1 MNYLDLILAIPL
13 VWGVFV
19 GFKNGLIIEAASLA
33 ALVLGI
39 FGAIHFSDLT
49 AGFLVENLNV
59 TTQYINLIAFAVTF
73 VGIVI
78 LVHLLAKMVDKLVK
92 AVALG
97 FVNRLLGMVFGLIKY
112 AFIISIILVI
122 INAVNSNM
130 TFISKEKIEKSILF
144 KPLSDF
150 APGIFPYLDF
160 QEIKKGIKDFKNEK
174 NTPVL
179 EL

>member
-1 MNYLDLILAIPL
+1 MNYIDLIIAIPL

-19 GFKNGLIIEAASLA
+19 GFKNGLIIEVASLA
-33 ALVLGI
+33 ALLLGI

-49 AGFLVENLNV
+49 ANFLVTNLNI

-78 LVHLLAKMVDKLVK
+78 VVHLLAKMIDKLVK

-122 INAVNSNM
+122 INAINRNK
-130 TFISKEKIEKSILF
+130 TFISEEKIENSILY
-144 KPLSDF
+144 KPLSAF
-150 APGIFPYLDF
+150 APTIFPYLNFEKIREDIEEF
-160 QEIKKGIKDFKNEK
+160 RKDEEIVI
-174 NTPVL
+174 
-179 EL
+179 

>member
-1 MNYLDLILAIPL
+1 MNYIDLIIAIPL

-19 GFKNGLIIEAASLA
+19 GFKNGLIIEVASLA
-33 ALVLGI
+33 ALLLGI

-49 AGFLVENLNV
+49 ADFLVTSLNV

-73 VGIVI
+73 VVIVI
-78 LVHLLAKMVDKLVK
+78 LVHLLAKMIDKLVK

-122 INAVNSNM
+122 INAINRNK
-130 TFISKEKIEKSILF
+130 TFISKEKIENSILY
-144 KPLSDF
+144 KPLSAF
-150 APGIFPYLDF
+150 APGIFPYLNF
-160 QEIKKGIKDFKNEK
+160 QEIKNDFKDFKDDK
-174 NTPVL
+174 GIPVL

>member
-1 MNYLDLILAIPL
+1 MNYIDLIIAIPL
-13 VWGVFV
+13 VWGIFV
-19 GFKNGLIIEAASLA
+19 GFKNGLIIEVASLA
-33 ALVLGI
+33 ALLLGI

-49 AGFLVENLNV
+49 ANFLVTKLNI

-97 FVNRLLGMVFGLIKY
+97 FVNRLLGMVFGLVKY

-122 INAVNSNM
+122 INAVNRNM
-130 TFISKEKIEKSILF
+130 TFISKEKIENSILY

-160 QEIKKGIKDFKNEK
+160 QEIKKDIKDFKDDK
-174 NTPVL
+174 GITI
-179 EL
+179 

>member
-1 MNYLDLILAIPL
+1 MNYIDLIIAIPL

-19 GFKNGLIIEAASLA
+19 GFKNGLIIEVASLA
-33 ALVLGI
+33 ALLLGI

-49 AGFLVENLNV
+49 ANFLVTSLNV
-59 TTQYINLIAFAVTF
+59 TTQYLNLIAFAVTF

-78 LVHLLAKMVDKLVK
+78 LVHLLAKMIDKLVK

-122 INAVNSNM
+122 INAINRNK
-130 TFISKEKIEKSILF
+130 TFISEEKIENSILY

-150 APGIFPYLDF
+150 APSIFPYLDF
-160 QEIKKGIKDFKNEK
+160 QEIKKDIKDFRDDKSV
-174 NTPVL
+174 PI
-179 EL
+179 

>member
-1 MNYLDLILAIPL
+1 MNYIDLIIAILL
-13 VWGVFV
+13 VWGIFV
-19 GFKNGLIIEAASLA
+19 GFKNGLIIEVASLA
-33 ALVLGI
+33 ALLLGI

-49 AGFLVENLNV
+49 ANFLVTSLNV

-78 LVHLLAKMVDKLVK
+78 VVHLLAKMIDKLVK

-122 INAVNSNM
+122 INAINRNV
-130 TFISKEKIEKSILF
+130 TFISKEKIENSILY
-144 KPLSDF
+144 KPLSSF

-160 QEIKKGIKDFKNEK
+160 QEIKKDIKDFKDDK
-174 NTPVL
+174 SIPI
-179 EL
+179 